1 MNIMNINFT
10 FTYDKRITDKEKEND
25 SEAAVYIQC
34 NNKNAIRD
42 GGNTALYPALLLTLL
57 TWFTLFTL
65 VYTVDKFYTIQ
76 TVLHCLNSSMYAY
89 IYC

>member
-42 GGNTALYPALLLTLL
+42 GGNTALYAAYTIDTVDIVYTVYTGLHWFTLL
-57 TWFTLFTL
+57 TQFILFKMLFT
-65 VYTVDKFYTIQ
+65 
-76 TVLHCLNSSMYAY
+76 A
-89 IYC
+89 